1 MNAKFRIESVG
12 EYCDFFGVTPLHPLV
27 TVARFED
34 YGAFPAGDMVAG
46 LYMIMYKELHC
57 GELRY
62 GRSLYDYQAGT
73 LLFTS
78 PGQVIGLKG
87 REEGDPTA
95 KGFVL
100 AFHPDFLYGTPLA
113 RMIKEYSFFSYDVNE
128 ALHMS
133 DREKATIINCVDEIK
148 AELGNNIDR
157 HTKRIVASYMET
169 MLNHCTRFYERQF
182 ITREVSNRSTMGRL
196 DSVLN
201 AYFDNGLQEHHGIP
215 SVQYCAGEVC
225 LSPNYFGDLIKRETG
240 RTATEYIRNF
250 IIDRAKTLLSEG
262 ELSISEVA
270 YALGFRYPHHM
281 TRVFK
286 KVTGCTPNEY
296 KTNYN

>member
-1 MNAKFRIESVG
+1 
-12 EYCDFFGVTPLHPLV
+12 
-27 TVARFED
+27 
-34 YGAFPAGDMVAG
+34 
-46 LYMIMYKELHC
+46 
-57 GELRY
+57 
-62 GRSLYDYQAGT
+62 
-73 LLFTS
+73 
-78 PGQVIGLKG
+78 
-87 REEGDPTA
+87 
-95 KGFVL
+95 
-100 AFHPDFLYGTPLA
+100 
-113 RMIKEYSFFSYDVNE
+113 
-128 ALHMS
+128 
-133 DREKATIINCVDEIK
+133 
-148 AELGNNIDR
+148 
-157 HTKRIVASYMET
+157 
-169 MLNHCTRFYERQF
+169 
-182 ITREVSNRSTMGRL
+182 MGRL

-201 AYFDNGLQEHHGIP
+201 AYFDNGLQERQGIP